1 MILRKKLLYSVD
13 CPKNNWTEAHYEVL
27 QLTFKSKG
35 QLPLVMLWKEHITEI
50 TNYAEI
56 LFKI

>member
-1 MILRKKLLYSVD
+1 MILRKKLLYTVY
-13 CPKNNWTEAHYEVL
+13 CQKNKWTEVHYEVL
-27 QLTFKSKG
+27 QLTFRSKE
-35 QLPLVMLWKEHITEI
+35 QLPFIMLWKEYITEI